1 MSRSNGMELLLNKNL
16 RRILS
21 KLDWSIP
28 QLSKKSGIPSTTI
41 QNWAEGKPPRDMRQ
55 VKSVAEALGMS
66 MDNLCFEEWN
76 GEGVDPF
83 AGFQDEINAG
93 LFEVVLRRVRK

>member
-1 MSRSNGMELLLNKNL
+1 MNMELLLSDNL

-21 KLDWSIP
+21 NLDWSVP
-28 QLSKKSGIPSTTI
+28 KLAKKSGVPSTTI

-55 VKSVAEALGMS
+55 VKLVAEVLNIS
-66 MDNLCFEEWN
+66 MDALCFEDCGN
-76 GEGVDPF
+76 KDLNPIEGYE
-83 AGFQDEINAG
+83 DEINAG